1 MGDLH
6 RLHPR
11 NLPPAPETIS
21 VDDTWAALRIA
32 ARITHG
38 TLGDI
43 VDLLDAGA
51 PPADVFAR
59 IDLLNTQLEACGRA
73 VCFLREVAHAPE
85 APGAA

>member
-6 RLHPR
+6 RLPLR
-11 NLPPAPETIS
+11 NLPPAPPTAS
-21 VDDTWAALRIA
+21 VPESWGALRVA
-32 ARITHG
+32 MRITHR

-43 VDLLDAGA
+43 VDLLDVGA
-51 PPADVFAR
+51 PSADVFAR

-73 VCFLREVAHAPE
+73 VTFLREVDD